1 MVFLFETLPFELT
14 FSILFQ
20 HGGFDALENVYGR
33 DLVCWEFLKL
43 MKNNQKAGEILC
55 ICRTIQ
61 LLDHPAHALFLLNY
75 PPDSSIPENRRAWD
89 IASKC
94 CIVWEPDV
102 RAVVLAMRA
111 FLPSA
116 TTQAFPWLDSAWLA
130 AQRGSEEEW
139 RRIGVQAAV
148 CYKFDLWWWK
158 SQKEA
163 FFLEGS
169 DDMGVVIKKRAM
181 EEKARLFN
189 ALKRREVEKI
199 LRCKRQKA
207 WIKMKRDEEE
217 KKLEENNA
225 RLTGGKKAE
234 VKKTAES
241 SEKKR
246 KLSSG
251 GGGEAEVKQS
261 AESEQKRP
269 VVVILSEDRKRAA
282 AIAKAKEEEHLS
294 LLKKVKRACACVP
307 GYVIQSE
314 IEKVAKLIIC
324 IEREHPLIK
333 WSIRLIF
340 HTAAQHHTIWDTE
353 FLLHRL
359 QWEKVEGA
367 MEKLERLWMKK

>member
-55 ICRTIQ
+55 ICRAIQ

-199 LRCKRQKA
+199 LRKKVWKA
-207 WIKMKRDEEE
+207 WIKIKRDEEE
-217 KKLEENNA
+217 EKLEENNA
-225 RLTGGKKAE
+225 RLSGGKK
-234 VKKTAES
+234 
-241 SEKKR
+241 
-246 KLSSG
+246 
-251 GGGEAEVKQS
+251 AEVKQS
-261 AESEQKRP
+261 AESSEQKRP
-269 VVVILSEDRKRAA
+269 AVVILSEDRKRAA
-282 AIAKAKEEEHLS
+282 AIAKAKEEEQIS
-294 LLKKVKRACACVP
+294 LLKKVKRACISIP
-307 GYVIQSE
+307 GHVLQFK
-314 IEKVAKLIIC
+314 IEKVAKLIVC

-340 HTAAQHHTIWDTE
+340 HTAAQHHTIGDTE

-359 QWEKVEGA
+359 QWERVEGA